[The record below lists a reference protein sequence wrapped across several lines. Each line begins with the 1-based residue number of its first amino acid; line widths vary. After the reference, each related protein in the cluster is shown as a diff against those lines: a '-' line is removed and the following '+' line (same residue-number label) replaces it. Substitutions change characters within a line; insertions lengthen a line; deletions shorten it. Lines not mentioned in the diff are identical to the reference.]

1 MSHFLSQA
9 EDLLI
14 VEAVQ
19 LAEKGTSGEIRV
31 HFAKKIKKDVLTD
44 AKNTFEELK
53 MHQTKVRNGVLIYM
67 VLQEK
72 QFSIIGDIGID
83 QKTGDSFWQ
92 SCRNAMQIEFSKGE
106 IALGIIKGIE
116 AVKEVLKKDFPY
128 QNEDV
133 NELSDEISKDE

>member
-1 MSHFLSQA
+1 MSHFLSPA